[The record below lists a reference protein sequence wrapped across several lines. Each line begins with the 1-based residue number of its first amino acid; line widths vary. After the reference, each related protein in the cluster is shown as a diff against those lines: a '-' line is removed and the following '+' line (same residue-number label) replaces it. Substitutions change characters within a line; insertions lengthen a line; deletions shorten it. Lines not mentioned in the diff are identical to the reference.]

1 MNESKRYNKRNTY
14 MVLIAAG
21 VFLLVNK
28 AFGFYIVAALCS
40 MILGLHNIV
49 TQSGK
54 KGYILLAIGAIIIL
68 GNNFPL
74 VIAIILLSFGFFYLR
89 SKKMHPDESYMQKH
103 KLMES
108 MKWDKSPWVLKNM
121 SVWNIIGEVNMD
133 LSLAIPE
140 QKESVV
146 ILQGIIGDIDI
157 VVPEDMGVSVQCSLM
172 FGQVDVAREKEAGL
186 LNKVA
191 WQSPNYETSEQKVK
205 LIVSYIV
212 GDVDIKV
219 M

>member
-1 MNESKRYNKRNTY
+1 
-14 MVLIAAG
+14 
-21 VFLLVNK
+21 
-28 AFGFYIVAALCS
+28 
-40 MILGLHNIV
+40 
-49 TQSGK
+49 
-54 KGYILLAIGAIIIL
+54 
-68 GNNFPL
+68 
-74 VIAIILLSFGFFYLR
+74 
-89 SKKMHPDESYMQKH
+89 MQKH

-157 VVPEDMGVSVQCSLM
+157 VVPEDMGVSVQSSLM

>member
-14 MVLIAAG
+14 MVLIGAG

-28 AFGFYIVAALCS
+28 AFGFYIVAALCL
-40 MILGLHNIV
+40 MLLGLHSII
-49 TQSGK
+49 TASGK
-54 KGYILLAIGAIIIL
+54 KGYILLAVGAIIIL

-74 VIAIILLSFGFFYLR
+74 VLAIILLSFAFFYLR
-89 SKKMHPDESYMQKH
+89 SKKLQPDESYVQKH

-108 MKWDKSPWVLKNM
+108 MKWDKAPWVLKNM
-121 SVWNIIGEVNMD
+121 SVWNVIGEVNMD

-146 ILQGIIGDIDI
+146 VLQGIIGDIDI
-157 VVPEDMGVSVQCSLM
+157 LVPEDMGVSVQCSLM

-186 LNKVA
+186 LNKIV
-191 WQSPNYETSEQKVK
+191 WQSPNYEASEQKVK

>member
-28 AFGFYIVAALCS
+28 AFGVYIVVALSS

-89 SKKMHPDESYMQKH
+89 SKKMHPDDSYIQKH

-157 VVPEDMGVSVQCSLM
+157 VVPEDMGVSVQSSLM